1 MTKQASNTVVND
13 TTAALDS
20 AIQTARM
27 NVAEA
32 VTRAY
37 GAEREYAILL
47 NQKFAFDWFAVEHRD
62 VSDNAKALAPEKK
75 AFLLVLNAAQHTNP
89 STVWARVRKY
99 AKAER
104 YPEPEKT
111 EGDEVTEGE
120 QGESGK
126 ANAERSPMLRNVEEL
141 TTLYKFNM
149 RQENLPQKIIDANAY
164 IIKALEAL
172 GVSINLIK

>member
-1 MTKQASNTVVND
+1 MTKQTNKVVD
-13 TTAALDS
+13 ATSTALD
-20 AIQTARM
+20 AQIQTARL

-47 NQKFAFDWFAVEHRD
+47 NQKFGFDWFNVEHRE
-62 VSDNAKALAPEKK
+62 VSDNAKLLEPEKK
-75 AFLLVLNAAQHTNP
+75 AFLLVLKTAQHTNP

-99 AKAER
+99 AKEER
-104 YPEPEKT
+104 YPAPET
-111 EGDEVTEGE
+111 QEGEVIEGE

-126 ANAERSPMLRNVEEL
+126 ANAERSPMLRNIEEL

-149 RQENLPQKIIDANAY
+149 RQENLPQKIIDANAF
-164 IIKALEAL
+164 IIKALECL
-172 GVSINLIK
+172 GVQINLIK